1 MVFYDNASIYLSCCD
16 VMFLERFSVHDTV
29 DLMSAL
35 NSQSFT
41 SELPAIPYSV
51 FPFSLPLTICILL
64 FTDHSNLLVHV
75 KF

>member
-1 MVFYDNASIYLSCCD
+1 MVFYNNASIYLSCCD
-16 VMFLERFSVHDTV
+16 VTFLECFSVYDSV
-29 DLMSAL
+29 DLMSVL

-51 FPFSLPLTICILL
+51 FAFFLALNDLS
-64 FTDHSNLLVHV
+64 FTDHSNLLVCV